1 MDGTYGKCCRN
12 RELGAISRSRRYG
25 KGRGR
30 NRLALDQLREL
41 EKACQMEEWC
51 KNVEEGI

>member
-51 KNVEEGI
+51 NNVEEGV